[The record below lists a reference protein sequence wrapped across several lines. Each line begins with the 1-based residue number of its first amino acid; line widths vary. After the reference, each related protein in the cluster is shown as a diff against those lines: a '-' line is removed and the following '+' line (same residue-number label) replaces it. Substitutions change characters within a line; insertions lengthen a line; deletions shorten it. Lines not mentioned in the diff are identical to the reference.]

1 LYKFD
6 FVAPR
11 SPEDAVAQLRDRGPG
26 GKLLAGGTDLL
37 LQTKARVVKPA
48 YVVDLS
54 HLQDL
59 ERLEH
64 HPGEGLWIGA
74 MARARD
80 IQLSPLFQN
89 GFSIVADGAGLIG
102 SIQIRNLATVGG
114 NLCNAAPSAD
124 VAPPLIAAGA
134 RAEIIGPDGTRSV
147 PMDEFFLGPRRT
159 VLGPTELLLGVW
171 VPEPAA
177 RSGGHYL
184 RHTPRKEMDI
194 AVVGV
199 GSTITLDGERCADA
213 RIALGAVAPT
223 PVRARG
229 AEEALRGQVVSPDLI
244 EEAARLAAEDARPI
258 SDVRGSAEFR
268 RHLVAV
274 LTRRTLTAAWNIAKQ
289 GGTGR

>member
-1 LYKFD
+1 
-6 FVAPR
+6 
-11 SPEDAVAQLRDRGPG
+11 
-26 GKLLAGGTDLL
+26 
-37 LQTKARVVKPA
+37 
-48 YVVDLS
+48 
-54 HLQDL
+54 
-59 ERLEH
+59 
-64 HPGEGLWIGA
+64 
-74 MARARD
+74 
-80 IQLSPLFQN
+80 
-89 GFSIVADGAGLIG
+89 SIVADGAGLIG

-124 VAPPLIAAGA
+124 VSPPLIAAGA